1 MIVLASQSASRRALL
16 SAAQV
21 PFEALSPGVD
31 EDAAKEALRADGLD
45 ARALA
50 DALAELKARKV
61 SRRVPGAL
69 VLGCDQTLSLDGGEE
84 RGVMIDK
91 AVDRAD
97 AERILRLLSG
107 RVHHLHS
114 AAVIVLGNSLAAYNP
129 PLRVAEEF
137 AMLDLL
143 SGGDRAEW
151 RADLAAYRASA
162 DDGAAFVRRLHR
174 GLSGRRLG
182 RMPLV
187 CGLLPDR
194 GTRRATLCQGGG
206 QPVRDPGLAAVALA

>member
-16 SAAQV
+16 TAAQV

-31 EDAAKEALRADGLD
+31 EEAAKEALRSDGLD

-50 DALAELKARKV
+50 DALAELKALKV

-69 VLGCDQTLSLDGGEE
+69 VLGCDQTLSIGDGDG
-84 RGVMIDK
+84 RGAMIDK

-114 AAVIVLGNSLAAYNP
+114 AAVIVLNGEPIWRHVERVRMTVRSLSDAFITAYLDADWDALRWCVGCYRIEGPGVQIFSKVEGSQFAIQGLPLLPLLDFLRVRGVLAA
-129 PLRVAEEF
+129 
-137 AMLDLL
+137 
-143 SGGDRAEW
+143 
-151 RADLAAYRASA
+151 
-162 DDGAAFVRRLHR
+162 
-174 GLSGRRLG
+174 
-182 RMPLV
+182 
-187 CGLLPDR
+187 
-194 GTRRATLCQGGG
+194 
-206 QPVRDPGLAAVALA
+206 

>member
-1 MIVLASQSASRRALL
+1 MIVLASQSASRQALL

-50 DALAELKARKV
+50 DALAELKALKV

-69 VLGCDQTLSLDGGEE
+69 VLGCDQTLSIGEGEE
-84 RGVMIDK
+84 RGEMIDK

-97 AERILRLLSG
+97 ATRILRLLSG

-114 AAVIVLGNSLAAYNP
+114 AAVIVLNGEPIWRHVERVRMTVRPLSDAFIQSYLDADWDELRWCVGCYRIEGPGVQLFSKVEGSQFAIQGLPLLPLLDFLRVRGVLAA
-129 PLRVAEEF
+129 
-137 AMLDLL
+137 
-143 SGGDRAEW
+143 
-151 RADLAAYRASA
+151 
-162 DDGAAFVRRLHR
+162 
-174 GLSGRRLG
+174 
-182 RMPLV
+182 
-187 CGLLPDR
+187 
-194 GTRRATLCQGGG
+194 
-206 QPVRDPGLAAVALA
+206 